1 MLERE
6 IKNHRIIIK
15 DAADNRTLADTE
27 VIRYNSSVNS
37 VIISSQSIP
46 KRKFYQ
52 IYAFVFAESYLYKCN
67 GTIREM
73 QKGDEIEVF
82 LGKYESMEERHAV
95 RYSLGLEGSVEG
107 VYIDGNEVPFQKP
120 MPIKTVNMS
129 STGILLHADDGCFQ
143 IGESYALLLKT
154 NIGELKM
161 QCEVVRVTNSDGMT
175 ADYGC
180 RIRQVQR
187 VQQE

>member
-15 DAADNRTLADTE
+15 DASNNQTIADTE

-37 VIISSQSIP
+37 VIVSTQGLLE
-46 KRKFYQ
+46 KKCYQ
-52 IYAFVFAESYLYKCN
+52 IYAFLFAESYLYKCS
-67 GTIREM
+67 GTIREVLRA
-73 QKGDEIEVF
+73 DEIEVF
-82 LGKYESMEERHAV
+82 LGKYETIEERHAI
-95 RYSLGLEGSVEG
+95 RYSLALEGSVEG
-107 VYIDGNEVPFQKP
+107 VYIDGNEVLFQKP

-143 IGESYALLLKT
+143 MGESYALLLKT

-161 QCEVVRVTNSDGMT
+161 QCEVVRITNSDGMT

-187 VQQE
+187 GYK